1 MNHMIFLMMAAHDT
15 STITTT
21 AVTYFLAKYPQ
32 WQEAAA
38 AEAAAIGDG
47 LPDIEALEKMTVIDR
62 VIKEALRLL
71 APVPLVMRKTVR
83 DVAID
88 GYHIPSNTLCAITPA
103 VNHFD
108 RTIWNDPE
116 RFDPSRFDE
125 PRREDQHHRF
135 AWVPFGGGAHKC
147 IGMQFGTLEVK
158 AILHR
163 MLRSFTWKVPENY
176 HVRWDNT
183 SLPIPVDGLPLEM
196 KRR

>member
-1 MNHMIFLMMAAHDT
+1 RDRSF
-15 STITTT
+15 
-21 AVTYFLAKYPQ
+21 
-32 WQEAAA
+32 
-38 AEAAAIGDG
+38 GDDS
-47 LPDIEALEKMTVIDR
+47 PDIDELEQMTVLDLIL
-62 VIKEALRLL
+62 KEALRLL

-88 GYHIPSNTLCAITPA
+88 GYHIPRETLCAITPA

-108 RTIWNDPE
+108 RRIWSDPD

-125 PRREDQHHRF
+125 PRREDQQHRF

-158 AILHR
+158 AILHQ
-163 MLRSFTWKVPENY
+163 MLRTYTWTVPNDY

-183 SLPIPVDGLPLEM
+183 SLPIPVDGLPVTL
-196 KRR
+196 RHR

>member
-1 MNHMIFLMMAAHDT
+1 
-15 STITTT
+15 
-21 AVTYFLAKYPQ
+21 
-32 WQEAAA
+32 
-38 AEAAAIGDG
+38 
-47 LPDIEALEKMTVIDR
+47 MTVIDL

-108 RTIWNDPE
+108 RTIWSDPG

-163 MLRSFTWKVPENY
+163 MLRSLTWTVPENY

-183 SLPIPVDGLPLEM
+183 SLPIPVDGLPLQL